1 MKTILFTVVFLILC
15 KPGSAQTPA
24 PKHLNVA
31 IFVYPGVGLGDLN
44 GPLDVFVKASSMT
57 QGQYRVYTV
66 ALRPAGA
73 ASQQGATDAGTITT
87 QGGGIRL
94 KPDYVVGEMPAPDIL
109 VIPGGSI
116 GLLDSMTRDKEV
128 ISFIQQYQHKV
139 RVLMSVCTGAYL
151 LGKSGALN
159 GHKATTHFFVAD
171 DLKEQFPGLTMV
183 KDVRFVDEDSL
194 LTTSG
199 VTTGMDGALHLVTR
213 YSGERVAGMVAG
225 ALQYSALEKEKWP
238 QPVEGMKFDRERRKK
253 MGLLAQ

>member
-1 MKTILFTVVFLILC
+1 MLLFNLA
-15 KPGSAQTPA
+15 SAQTPA
-24 PKHLNVA
+24 TKPLNVA

-44 GPLDVFVKASSMT
+44 GPLDVFVKASGMT

-66 ALRPAGA
+66 ALKPASVA
-73 ASQQGATDAGTITT
+73 AQSGGVDRGTVTT
-87 QGGGIRL
+87 QGGGLRF
-94 KPDYVVGEMPAPDIL
+94 KPDYGVGEMPAPDIL

-128 ISFIQQYQHKV
+128 ISFIQRYKDKV
-139 RVLMSVCTGAYL
+139 SVLMSVCTGAYL

-159 GHKATTHFFVAD
+159 GHKATTHYFVAD
-171 DLKEQFPGLTMV
+171 DLKDQFPGLTIV
-183 KDVRFVDEDSL
+183 KDVRYVDEGRL

-199 VTTGMDGALHLVTR
+199 GTTGMDGALHLVAR

-225 ALQYSALEKEKWP
+225 ALQYTPLEKEKWP
-238 QPVEGMKFDRERRKK
+238 EAVGGMKFDRERRKK